1 LGASLQ
7 GSKGFLGKNS
17 DRKRVNVDLISNGRS
32 LAKLKLISLF
42 ADMGT
47 DRAQAGL
54 HVTFYELPKFMRFV
68 ARQGNAR

>member
-1 LGASLQ
+1 
-7 GSKGFLGKNS
+7 
-17 DRKRVNVDLISNGRS
+17 VDLISNGRS
-32 LAKLKLISLF
+32 LPKLKLISLF